1 MSDQTEKYILS
12 FDLSTSGAKAAL
24 VSVTG
29 KILATEFEP
38 DTLNLLPDGGVEQ
51 DPALWWQR
59 IKDTSRRLI
68 ARRLIPVNDIK
79 AISCT
84 GQWSGTVALDRNGNH
99 LANAMIWLDCRGAP
113 YVKKITD
120 GWLKIQGYGLAK
132 LIKWARLTGGIPTH
146 AGKDAIANI
155 LYIKNVKPELYQ
167 NTYKFLEPK
176 DFINYKFTGK
186 FAASY
191 DSITLH
197 WVTDNRRIA
206 NVVYDRD
213 LIRMSTIDPAKLPE
227 LKRSV
232 DILGLIRPEVADE
245 IGLSRQVR
253 VVAGS
258 PDVQSAAIGAGA
270 VKDYKANMYIG
281 TSSWLTCHVPFK
293 KLDLR
298 HNIASLPSAIP
309 DKYLA
314 TNEQE
319 SAGACLNY
327 LRDNIFCQDSQ
338 SRYNEHPD
346 AMAEFNQLAR
356 EVPPGS
362 HKLIFTPWLHGERTP
377 VADSSLRACFF
388 NQSLQTTKAD
398 MIRAVFEG
406 VAYNSRWLLECMD
419 RFIKRPIDNI
429 NVIGGGANSV
439 LWCQIFADVM
449 NRTIHQVKDPIWA
462 NLRGAAFIAAVG
474 MEWMSF
480 DEVPKRIHIA
490 ATYTP
495 KSANRDIYNKLYK
508 AFRKI
513 HTRNKSIYAD
523 LNQE

>member
-1 MSDQTEKYILS
+1 
-12 FDLSTSGAKAAL
+12 
-24 VSVTG
+24 
-29 KILATEFEP
+29 
-38 DTLNLLPDGGVEQ
+38 
-51 DPALWWQR
+51 
-59 IKDTSRRLI
+59 
-68 ARRLIPVNDIK
+68 
-79 AISCT
+79 
-84 GQWSGTVALDRNGNH
+84 
-99 LANAMIWLDCRGAP
+99 
-113 YVKKITD
+113 
-120 GWLKIQGYGLAK
+120 
-132 LIKWARLTGGIPTH
+132 
-146 AGKDAIANI
+146 
-155 LYIKNVKPELYQ
+155 
-167 NTYKFLEPK
+167 
-176 DFINYKFTGK
+176 
-186 FAASY
+186 
-191 DSITLH
+191 
-197 WVTDNRRIA
+197 
-206 NVVYDRD
+206 
-213 LIRMSTIDPAKLPE
+213 
-227 LKRSV
+227 
-232 DILGLIRPEVADE
+232 LGLIRPEVADE

>member
-245 IGLSRQVR
+245 IGLSRQVC

>member
-1 MSDQTEKYILS
+1 MSNQAGKYILA

-24 VSVTG
+24 VSATG
-29 KILATEFEP
+29 EVLATEFEL
-38 DTLNLLPDGGVEQ
+38 DTINLLPGGGAEQ
-51 DPALWWQR
+51 DPGLWWQR

-68 ARRLIPVNDIK
+68 ARRLVPVDDIM

-84 GQWSGTVALDRNGNH
+84 GQWSGTVALDRDGNH
-99 LANAMIWLDCRGAP
+99 LANAMIWLDSRGAP

-120 GWLKIQGYGLAK
+120 GWFKIQGYGLAK
-132 LIKWARLTGGIPTH
+132 LIKWVRLTGGIPTH
-146 AGKDAIANI
+146 AGKDAIAKI
-155 LYIKNVKPELYQ
+155 LYIKNVKPELYHS
-167 NTYKFLEPK
+167 TYKFLEPK
-176 DFINYKFTGK
+176 DFINFKFTGK
-186 FAASY
+186 FIASY

-197 WVTDNRRIA
+197 WVTDNRKIA

-232 DILGLIRPEVADE
+232 DVLGLIRPEVADE

-270 VKDYKANMYIG
+270 VNDYKANLCIG

-298 HNIASLPSAIP
+298 HHIASLPSAIP
-309 DKYLA
+309 GRYLA

-319 SAGACLNY
+319 SAGACLTY
-327 LRDNIFCQDSQ
+327 LRDNIFCKDGQ
-338 SRYNEHPD
+338 SRYNEQPD
-346 AMAEFNQLAR
+346 AMAEFNQLAS

-377 VADSSLRACFF
+377 VEDSSLRACFF
-388 NQSLQTTKAD
+388 NQSLKTTKAD
-398 MIRAVFEG
+398 MVRAVFEG
-406 VAYNSRWLLECMD
+406 VAYNTRWLLECMD
-419 RFIKRPIDNI
+419 QFTKRSLDNI
-429 NVIGGGANSV
+429 NAIGGGANSA

-449 NRTIHQVKDPIWA
+449 NRTVHQVKDPVQA

-474 MEWMSF
+474 MGWMSF
-480 DEVPKRIHIA
+480 DDVQERIHIA
-490 ATYTP
+490 ETFTP
-495 KSANRDIYNKLYK
+495 QSANRDIYDKLYK
-508 AFRKI
+508 AFREF

-523 LNQE
+523 LNQ

>member
-176 DFINYKFTGK
+176 DFINHKFTGK

>member
-1 MSDQTEKYILS
+1 MSDQTEKYVLA

-29 KILATEFEP
+29 KVLATEFEP

-59 IKDTSRRLI
+59 IKDTSGRLI
-68 ARRLIPVNDIK
+68 ARRLVPVNDIM

-120 GWLKIQGYGLAK
+120 GWPKIQGYGLAK

-146 AGKDAIANI
+146 GGKDAIANI

>member
-1 MSDQTEKYILS
+1 MSHQAEKYVLA
-12 FDLSTSGAKAAL
+12 FDLSTSGAKAAI
-24 VSVTG
+24 VSATG
-29 KILATEFEP
+29 EVVATEFEP
-38 DTLNLLPDGGVEQ
+38 DTLTLLPGGGAEQ

-59 IKDTSRRLI
+59 IKATSLRLIERRLV
-68 ARRLIPVNDIK
+68 PVDDIM

-84 GQWSGTVALDRNGNH
+84 GQWSGAVALDRDGNH
-99 LANAMIWLDCRGAP
+99 VANAMIWLDSRGAP
-113 YVKKITD
+113 YVKQITD
-120 GWLKIQGYGLAK
+120 GWPRVQGYGLAK
-132 LIKWARLTGGIPTH
+132 LIKWVRLTGGIPTH
-146 AGKDAIANI
+146 GGKDAIAKI
-155 LYIKNVKPELYQ
+155 LYIKNEKPELYHA
-167 NTYKFLEPK
+167 THKFLEPK
-176 DFINYKFTGK
+176 DFINYKLTGR

-197 WVTDNRRIA
+197 WVTDNRRVDE
-206 NVVYDRD
+206 VVYDRD

-232 DILGLIRPEVADE
+232 DVLGLIRPEVADE
-245 IGLSRQVR
+245 IGLNRQVR
-253 VVAGS
+253 VVTGS

-270 VKDYKANMYIG
+270 VNDFKANLYVG

-298 HNIASLPSAIP
+298 HQIASLPSSIP
-309 DKYLA
+309 NRYLA

-327 LRDNIFCQDSQ
+327 LRDNVFCRNGQ
-338 SRYNEHPD
+338 SRLNEQPD

-362 HKLIFTPWLHGERTP
+362 NKLIFTPWLHGERTP
-377 VADSSLRACFF
+377 VEDSSLRSCFF

-398 MIRAVFEG
+398 MVRAVFEG

-419 RFIKRPIDNI
+419 RFTKRPLDNI
-429 NVIGGGANSV
+429 NAIGGGANSG

-449 NRTIHQVKDPIWA
+449 NRTIHQVKNPIQA

-480 DEVPKRIHIA
+480 DDVPERIQIA
-490 ATYTP
+490 ASYSP
-495 KSANRDIYNKLYK
+495 NPANRQVYNKLYS
-508 AFRKI
+508 AFREI
-513 HTRNKSIYAD
+513 HKRNKSLFAD